1 MRIILIFLIILL
13 TNSYAKDVKIEKK
26 LTPCLYKR
34 CKKRYSFEINLSKIE
49 VNPKIEVIKL
59 NSKNSNIK
67 KSFKVEKSYLKE
79 DIKFYFDIY
88 LKSVLSQKGNDDF
101 KSIAKLGLMYKLD
114 LEKFSFFT
122 DDRIA
127 FSFENYQ
134 DRWYRGLYFDVNQLF
149 LKTHNINYNILNFVI
164 GRKKI
169 KDYNSLFYNSSLDL
183 IGFYNLNDLLL
194 YRLYFGT
201 RLSNLKLNDEY
212 NLFDSDIKK
221 IRFIVFNSSYQ
232 YSLNGFFSLIGVY
245 EDSTH
250 TNLIEKRKGKWVSLG
265 VRDVLN
271 VLIDDKL
278 LYYANLSFLSEE
290 ISNSKGNSVFVG
302 FLYSPK
308 RWNNKSIG
316 ISFAYASKDYFQ
328 PYISNNKSD
337 FLSKN
342 LSFKYFGEFLDPM
355 LSNLD
360 IFSLYFKGEGIDYI
374 YMLAYHKYL
383 KVDREKD
390 VYLSRYVNNTSNSLN
405 IGDEI
410 DLFYKYFNAVSSLE
424 FGLGYFVG
432 GDAKTNKKDGLSVK
446 VNYRY
451 YW

>member
-1 MRIILIFLIILL
+1 
-13 TNSYAKDVKIEKK
+13 
-26 LTPCLYKR
+26 
-34 CKKRYSFEINLSKIE
+34 
-49 VNPKIEVIKL
+49 
-59 NSKNSNIK
+59 
-67 KSFKVEKSYLKE
+67 
-79 DIKFYFDIY
+79 
-88 LKSVLSQKGNDDF
+88 
-101 KSIAKLGLMYKLD
+101 MYKLD

-134 DRWYRGLYFDVNQLF
+134 DKWYRGLYFDINQLF
-149 LKTHNINYNILNFVI
+149 LKTHNINYNLLNFII

-183 IGFYNLNDLLL
+183 VGFYNLNDLFL
-194 YRLYFGT
+194 YKLYIGSRF
-201 RLSNLKLNDEY
+201 SNLRLNDEY
-212 NLFDSDIKK
+212 NLFDSDIRK
-221 IRFIVFNSSYQ
+221 IRFIIFNSSYQ
-232 YSLNGFFSLIGVY
+232 YSFNGFFSLIGVY

-250 TNLIEKRKGKWVSLG
+250 TDLIEKRKGKWISLG
-265 VRDVLN
+265 VRDILN

-278 LYYANLSFLSEE
+278 LYYANLSFLSGE
-290 ISNSKGNSVFVG
+290 INNSITGNSFFAG

-308 RWNNKSIG
+308 RWENKSIG

-360 IFSLYFKGEGIDYI
+360 IFSFYFKGEGIDYI

-383 KVDREKD
+383 KIDKEKAL
-390 VYLSRYVNNTSNSLN
+390 YLSRYINNTSDGLN

-424 FGLGYFVG
+424 FGFGYFIG
-432 GDAKTNKKDGLSVK
+432 GDAFKTNKKDGLSVK